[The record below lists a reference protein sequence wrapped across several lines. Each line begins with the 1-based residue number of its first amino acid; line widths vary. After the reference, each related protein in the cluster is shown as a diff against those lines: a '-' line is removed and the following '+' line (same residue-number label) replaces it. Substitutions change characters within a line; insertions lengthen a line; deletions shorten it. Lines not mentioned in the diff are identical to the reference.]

1 LGDRPH
7 GHPIAAPPD
16 RGQGDRG
23 VGNRRLSADD
33 RQRGRRRA
41 GALRGQAHGHAVH
54 AEARVGRDA
63 GEGGAA
69 TMISA
74 DLARRAEELIGARVA
89 FVGATV
95 VWAQHPTSVRPGDA
109 ALVLA
114 DGTIEG
120 FVGGTCAQA
129 SVRLH
134 AARVLETGEPLL
146 LRLVPGDTQTGEG
159 AAAPEGPVADHNPCL
174 SGGSIELFLEP
185 QLPPPRLIVAG
196 DAPIARALDELAR
209 AAGYDVVR
217 EDPSKVEPQTTDAAV
232 VVASHGVGEE
242 PVLVK
247 ALERGVGYVAL
258 VSSDIRGAA
267 VRDALDVAP
276 ELRSRLHAPA
286 GLPIRASSPTHIAI
300 AILAELIAEGKAQPA
315 APVPATAPGARPATA
330 VDPICGME
338 VLVSDATARLE
349 VGGDTVYF

>member
-1 LGDRPH
+1 
-7 GHPIAAPPD
+7 
-16 RGQGDRG
+16 
-23 VGNRRLSADD
+23 
-33 RQRGRRRA
+33 
-41 GALRGQAHGHAVH
+41 
-54 AEARVGRDA
+54 
-63 GEGGAA
+63 
-69 TMISA
+69 
-74 DLARRAEELIGARVA
+74 
-89 FVGATV
+89 
-95 VWAQHPTSVRPGDA
+95 
-109 ALVLA
+109 VLA

-146 LRLVPGDTQTGEG
+146 LRLVPGDTRTGEE
-159 AAAPEGPVADHNPCL
+159 ADVPEGTVVEHNPCL

-267 VRDALDVAP
+267 VRDALGVAP
-276 ELRSRLHAPA
+276 DLRARLHAPA
-286 GLPIRASSPTHIAI
+286 GLPIGASSPTEIAI

-315 APVPATAPGARPATA
+315 APTPETAPGAGPATA

-338 VLVSDATARLE
+338 VLVSDATAPLE
-349 VGGDTVYF
+349 VGGDTVYFCCEGCRSTYEERHAADVAGR